1 MDEISK
7 PLNSQQVGL
16 LPHDKA
22 DGVHEVGLARPDK
35 LRWRR
40 MKQFFPYR
48 PVGADHSHEGLE
60 RSYLLVASVGFEVV
74 HLDILLLEDLALD
87 VIQY

>member
-1 MDEISK
+1 MET
-7 PLNSQQVGL
+7 
-16 LPHDKA
+16 
-22 DGVHEVGLARPDK
+22 HEA
-35 LRWRR
+35 
-40 MKQFFPYR
+40 FFAYT
-48 PVGADHSHEGLE
+48 PVGADHSHERLE

>member
-1 MDEISK
+1 MLKEQLTDTCTMDEISK

-22 DGVHEVGLARPDK
+22 DGIHEVGLARPDK

-40 MKQFFPYR
+40 MKHFFLTDPLG
-48 PVGADHSHEGLE
+48 PITAMKGL
-60 RSYLLVASVGFEVV
+60 RGPIFL
-74 HLDILLLEDLALD
+74 
-87 VIQY
+87 